1 MTLREY
7 LLENPCSNIALMW
20 FDEKQRLQ
28 CKEYGLN
35 DYNKIEE
42 KFLQME
48 FMDCNEEYD
57 CKEIWIR

>member
-1 MTLREY
+1 
-7 LLENPCSNIALMW
+7 MW